1 MIPVA
6 TFDFKIDDLLGSI
19 FNFTEDKVDKFPF
32 SFELIGYGNNAITN
46 MGSVFVV
53 NVYQIVLMLLFGFL
67 AKVSSP
73 AVLKHKDDLYS
84 HMACK

>member
-1 MIPVA
+1 MPVA

-19 FNFTEDKVDKFPF
+19 FSFTEDEVDKFPF

-53 NVYQIVLMLLFGFL
+53 N
-67 AKVSSP
+67 
-73 AVLKHKDDLYS
+73 LY
-84 HMACK
+84 

>member
-6 TFDFKIDDLLGSI
+6 LFDFKIDDLLGSI

-53 NVYQIVLMLLFGFL
+53 NVYQNVIWVLIGLLVVFGLTKEFH
-67 AKVSSP
+67 S
-73 AVLKHKDDLYS
+73 
-84 HMACK
+84 